1 MIVLDTHAWV
11 WWLSDPERLS
21 EAARDAIENAR
32 ASGRLYVSSISV
44 WEVALLVER
53 GRLKLSLNLADWVA
67 HAQSL
72 PFVEYVALDNTIALK
87 SVTLPEPLH
96 RDPAD
101 RMIIATALTL
111 GAALI
116 TKDLRIQ
123 QYPHVQ
129 TVW

>member
-11 WWLSDPERLS
+11 WWLSDPKRLS
-21 EAARDAIENAR
+21 EAAQDAIDSAR
-32 ASGRLYVSSISV
+32 ATSRLYVSSISV
-44 WEVALLVER
+44 WEVALLVAR
-53 GRLKLSLNLADWVA
+53 GRLRLSLSLADWVA
-67 HAQSL
+67 HAESL
-72 PFVEYVALDNTIALK
+72 PYVEYVALDNTIALK
-87 SVTLPEPLH
+87 SATLPEPLY

-111 GAALI
+111 GAALV